1 MIAAGNV
8 DPVGAASP
16 LERRLV
22 EAFVTVV
29 VPLHMLLPT
38 AGGWLMVLAALR
50 GLVTIVRRPAFDALD
65 RLYFVACAL
74 IPGAYLLNMALTGW
88 APSWLHRPAHLLIT
102 GGLVFLWIG
111 RVGLRERAFFR
122 AVVLAS
128 FTVLGIALFDV
139 LVNGS
144 VRVFGWRQQWN
155 AVPFGNFSLLLGFLS
170 FAGCIGAMFDGM
182 RDRWRVTIGLAAT
195 VAGIHASILA
205 GTRGGWLAIP
215 ILIGVT
221 LWAALR
227 AYRRRVFAS
236 RYFLPALVAMPVFA
250 VAALW
255 LSDTAQQRIDIAF
268 EDIEALVQGAPAR
281 AAVDP
286 SIGLRLEMWKWGLEK
301 AAERPLTGVGL
312 AHFSEAR
319 QQAVQSGRMP
329 ATFGAL
335 ANLHNELISSL
346 AIGGIPTALAVVA
359 FWILMG
365 SWFVR
370 RIGHGDS
377 FFFATSGLLVVVGTG
392 VFSMTE
398 GLFGTSAGT
407 KALAIL
413 LAIPAGALRHR
424 ATIPASDGAVGA
436 PDAPLRQRQP
446 VTAGDASAF
455 STALADRRPRT
466 LVVHH
471 RSGIGDLVWHVPYL
485 RAIAATSRGGRVTLM
500 ARPSCR
506 APDLLGA
513 EPAIDAVIEYDYRPR
528 RNESRRGRDSGLR
541 GFLRTAALV
550 RSRDFDRV
558 YIFSSR
564 TRYALLAWWAGIPQ
578 RAGFGFSL
586 AQRMALNLGPCIRP
600 HRGEGSWVYP
610 EATEFARAHGFVD
623 GPLLP
628 RLAVPSAL
636 LAQAART
643 FAQLPVP
650 RVALLIGTSEPRKD
664 WGAANF
670 TRLAQALLDRGF
682 GVLVLGGPAEAEVAD
697 RILADIGQRPGAVA
711 ICRASV
717 LQSAA
722 ALKCCDL
729 CIGNDTGAL
738 NLAAA
743 VGVRCLGLFGATR
756 ALKHDPGIEAIE
768 ASSMASIVLDDVLRR
783 VDAIEGFGASE
794 REAAMEP
801 GGSSA

>member
-1 MIAAGNV
+1 VIAAGRA
-8 DPVGAASP
+8 DPVGAAAP
-16 LERRLV
+16 VERRLV

-29 VPLHMLLPT
+29 LPLHMLLPT
-38 AGGWLMVLAALR
+38 VAGWLMVLAALR
-50 GLVTIVRRPAFDALD
+50 GLVTIVRRPAFDVLD
-65 RLYFVACAL
+65 RLYLVACAL

-170 FAGCIGAMFDGM
+170 FAGCIGTMFDGM
-182 RDRWRVTIGLAAT
+182 RDRWRVAIGLAAT
-195 VAGIHASILA
+195 AAGIYASILA

-227 AYRRRVFAS
+227 TYRGRVLAS
-236 RYFLPALVAMPVFA
+236 RHFLTALVAMPVFA

-255 LSDTAQQRIDIAF
+255 LSDTAQQRIDIAV
-268 EDIEALVQGAPAR
+268 EDIEAVVQGAPAR
-281 AAVDP
+281 AAADSSV
-286 SIGLRLEMWKWGLEK
+286 GLRLEMWMWGLEK

-319 QQAVQSGRMP
+319 RQAVQSGRMP
-329 ATFGAL
+329 PTFGRL

-346 AIGGIPTALAVVA
+346 AIGGVPTALAVVA

-370 RIGHGDS
+370 RIGQRDS
-377 FFFATSGLLVVVGTG
+377 FFFATSGLLVIVGTG

-398 GLFGTSAGT
+398 GLFGTSPGT

-413 LAIPAGALRHR
+413 LAIPAAALRHR
-424 ATIPASDGAVGA
+424 VVNSASDG
-436 PDAPLRQRQP
+436 
-446 VTAGDASAF
+446 VTAGDGSAF
-455 STALADRRPRT
+455 SPPVADRRPRT

-513 EPAIDAVIEYDYRPR
+513 EPAIDEVIEYDYRPR

-586 AQRMALNLGPCIRP
+586 AQRAALNVGPCIRP
-600 HRGEGSWVYP
+600 YRGEGNWVYP

-628 RLAVPSAL
+628 RLAVPSGL
-636 LAQAART
+636 LSEAAGSL
-643 FAQLPVP
+643 AQLPVP

-682 GVLVLGGPAEAEVAD
+682 GVLVLGGPAEADVAA
-697 RILADIGQRPGAVA
+697 RIVAGIGQRPGAVA
-711 ICRASV
+711 ICRVSV

-756 ALKHDPGIEAIE
+756 ALRHDPGIDAIE
-768 ASSMASIVLDDVLRR
+768 ASSMDCIVLDDVLRR

-794 REAAMEP
+794 REAAIDR
-801 GGSSA
+801 GSSSA